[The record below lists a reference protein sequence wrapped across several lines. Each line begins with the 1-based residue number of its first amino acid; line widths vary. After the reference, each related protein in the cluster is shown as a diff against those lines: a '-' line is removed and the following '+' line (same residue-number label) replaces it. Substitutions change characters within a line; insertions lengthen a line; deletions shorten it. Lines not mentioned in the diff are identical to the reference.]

1 MLFSQAIKG
10 VVKASDTDKGLP
22 FANIAVLNST
32 IGAVTDI
39 NGDYYLPLPEG
50 KYTVQVSYIGFEPIA
65 REITVDKGKVTEM
78 DFSMKA
84 ASIVGEEVTIS
95 AQARG
100 QNAAINQQL
109 RSEAIKSVVSEE
121 QIQELPDANAA
132 EALGR
137 LPGVS
142 VTRTGGEANKIV
154 VRGLDPKYSTISIN
168 GIAVPGTESTD
179 RSVDLSM
186 VSQSELAGMEI
197 SKAVTADMDADAIA
211 GAVNLTTKKAPS
223 KRLLQADLFG
233 YYNDLTKSADQY
245 RLSVR
250 YGERFFDEKLGIQLS
265 GSSERRI
272 RSAEEFII
280 KYNESDW
287 INGDPVQLTKLELAY
302 SDETRTRNGGS
313 IQLDLNTGDGG
324 QIKFNSF
331 LSQTSRSQQKNYVG
345 FQDGPVNYHLDDFD
359 RNIFSINSSVV
370 GENYIEKLKLDYGIS
385 YAYTKQQTPFSHDVR
400 FAEAGRSD
408 IGMNNDTLID
418 GKSFLDVISRDI
430 NAENPFYGEPTDFYT
445 IPLYAYK
452 KYEFATTNKPF
463 SFSTNESDESNRS
476 AFINLEYPV
485 TITDNIN
492 LKIKAG
498 GKVLSKFRNRE
509 TAASSGQYGNGIYG
523 SWTHIMNPDGSITE
537 KNWSGTPF
545 ADFGEAVGTRVTL
558 PYFIYDPILSHSLFE
573 REYGSNLLLEPLI
586 DPDLL
591 RLWYE
596 MNKDGY
602 NPVNDRYEYQNVP
615 SEIKNRYSIVE
626 NVYSTYLMTVLDLGQ
641 KLKII
646 SGVRLDM
653 EDNAY
658 DAVYA
663 PDLVDDNGVAKGII
677 RDTSSTYRDLKV
689 LPNFHLIYK
698 PFSWVDFRAAYT
710 KTLSRPDYSKRL
722 PTLFINRTEKSI
734 TRNNPLLPTTVSN
747 NIDLIASFYNWKFG
761 LLTIGGF
768 YKKMDNVAYTRNGFI
783 IRDEND
789 ADELGLPVDQGLLA
803 GFSLSEPVS
812 TDDSEVFG
820 IEIDLQANFGFAS
833 GALRNLVLRGNYT
846 HIESRTYY
854 PRVMYIRETGVFPPP
869 PAERVIYLEEN
880 RMEKQPSDFGN
891 LAIGYDIKGFSSRL
905 SVYFQGRY
913 FSDIAVDKIQD
924 RFKIAYSRWDLSL
937 KQQINKNLTAF
948 LNITNFTNPIEGNDY
963 RYEDLWRSRIKYGAS
978 IDLGVRLRL

>member
-1 MLFSQAIKG
+1 M
-10 VVKASDTDKGLP
+10 
-22 FANIAVLNST
+22 
-32 IGAVTDI
+32 
-39 NGDYYLPLPEG
+39 
-50 KYTVQVSYIGFEPIA
+50 
-65 REITVDKGKVTEM
+65 EI

-142 VTRTGGEANKIV
+142 VTRTGGEANKV
-154 VRGLDPKYSTISIN
+154 VIRGLDPKYSTISIN
-168 GIAVPGTESTD
+168 GIAVPGTEGTD

-233 YYNDLTKSADQY
+233 FYNDLTKSASQY
-245 RLSVR
+245 RFSIR
-250 YGERFFDEKLGIQLS
+250 YGERFFKDKLGIQIS

-272 RSAEEFII
+272 RSAEEFTI

-302 SDETRTRNGGS
+302 QDETRTRNGGS
-313 IQLDLNTGDGG
+313 IQFDLNTGDGG
-324 QIKFNSF
+324 QIKFNNF
-331 LSQTSRSQQKNYVG
+331 LSHTSRSQQKNYIG

-359 RNIFSINSSVV
+359 RQIFSLNNSIV
-370 GENYIEKLKLDYGIS
+370 GENYIGKLKIDYGIS
-385 YAYTKQQTPFSHDVR
+385 YAYTKTHTPYSHDVR
-400 FAEAGRSD
+400 FAEAGQND
-408 IGMNNDTLID
+408 IGMNNDTIID
-418 GKSFLDVISRDI
+418 GKSFLDIISRDI
-430 NAENPFYGEPTDFYT
+430 NSEDPFYGEPADFYM

-463 SFSTNESDESNRS
+463 IFSTNESVESNRS

-545 ADFGEAVGTRVTL
+545 VDFGEVIGTRVSL
-558 PYFIYDPILSHSLFE
+558 PYFIYDPIQNHTLFE
-573 REYGSNLLLEPLI
+573 RQYGSNLLLEPLI

-591 RLWYE
+591 RQWYDF
-596 MNKDGY
+596 NKDGY
-602 NPVNDRYEYQNVP
+602 NPVSERYEYQNMP
-615 SEIKNRYSIVE
+615 SEIKNKYSIVE
-626 NVYSTYLMTVLDLGQ
+626 NVYSSYLMTVLDLGE

-646 SGVRLDM
+646 SGVRLDL
-653 EDNAY
+653 ENNTY

-663 PDLVDDNGVAKGII
+663 PDLVDDNGVAKGTIS
-677 RDTSSTYRDLKV
+677 DTTSNYSDLKV
-689 LPNFHLIYK
+689 LPNFHIIYK
-698 PFSWVDFRAAYT
+698 PFSWVDLRAAYT
-710 KTLSRPDYSKRL
+710 KTLSRPDFSKRL

-734 TRNNPLLPTTVSN
+734 TRNNPVLLTTVSN
-747 NIDLIASFYNWKFG
+747 NFDLIASFYNWKFG
-761 LLTIGGF
+761 LFTIGGF
-768 YKKMDNVAYTRNGFI
+768 YKKLDNVAYTRSGFI

-789 ADELGLPVDQGLLA
+789 AEELGLPVDQGLLA
-803 GFSLSEPVS
+803 GFSLTEPVS
-812 TDDSEVFG
+812 TDDSEVYG

-833 GALRNLVLRGNYT
+833 GALRNLV
-846 HIESRTYY
+846 
-854 PRVMYIRETGVFPPP
+854 F
-869 PAERVIYLEEN
+869 
-880 RMEKQPSDFGN
+880 
-891 LAIGYDIKGFSSRL
+891 KG
-905 SVYFQGRY
+905 
-913 FSDIAVDKIQD
+913 
-924 RFKIAYSRWDLSL
+924 
-937 KQQINKNLTAF
+937 
-948 LNITNFTNPIEGNDY
+948 
-963 RYEDLWRSRIKYGAS
+963 
-978 IDLGVRLRL
+978 